1 MACKVGLEEV
11 VCPSFD
17 MGILFSA
24 TDIDK
29 FSIPVLEDN
38 WTKLITK
45 RFVFNGD
52 AISKLKAKVMASSG
66 SATKRHPSR
75 VEVVTACIW
84 KARMRV
90 AQAKH
95 GHSRPSLL
103 TLAYNFRG
111 KTSLRI
117 PENAFGNVF
126 KLILAK
132 YKPTDTKFEF
142 PDFKQMADS
151 QLDSK
156 LFSVRIVSIDH
167 YMAPPIPDY
176 DFCYSN
182 SQGDKVHEV
191 PIIRVHIFNTSWSE
205 VYIE

>member
-17 MGILFSA
+17 IGILFSA
-24 TDIDK
+24 RDIDK

-52 AISKLKAKVMASSG
+52 AISKLKAKVMASCG
-66 SATKRHPSR
+66 SAAIRHPSR
-75 VEVVTACIW
+75 VEVVTAFIW

-95 GHSRPSLL
+95 RHSRPSLL

-142 PDFKQMADS
+142 PDF
-151 QLDSK
+151 
-156 LFSVRIVSIDH
+156 V
-167 YMAPPIPDY
+167 
-176 DFCYSN
+176 
-182 SQGDKVHEV
+182 GDKVHEV

-205 VYIE
+205 VFIE